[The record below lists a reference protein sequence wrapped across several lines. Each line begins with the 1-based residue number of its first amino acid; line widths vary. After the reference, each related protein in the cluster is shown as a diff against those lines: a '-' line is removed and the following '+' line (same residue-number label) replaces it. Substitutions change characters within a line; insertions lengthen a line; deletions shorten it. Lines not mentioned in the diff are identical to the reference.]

1 MLTDNELNII
11 HMNPS
16 VEALLREAEDD
27 LKKELPRF
35 SVATL
40 IGSSIDALHKDP
52 GQQRKILAAL
62 EKPHNTTIQVGKRA
76 FDLLVS
82 PLFEHGRRIGLVV
95 EWTDAGQSG
104 EAYKVLSQ

>member
-1 MLTDNELNII
+1 MLERFKKNKLGTFRVAALDALRTNVMLTDNELNII

-52 GQQRKILAAL
+52 GQQRKI
-62 EKPHNTTIQVGKRA
+62 
-76 FDLLVS
+76 
-82 PLFEHGRRIGLVV
+82 
-95 EWTDAGQSG
+95 
-104 EAYKVLSQ
+104 Y